1 MTQLN
6 TKTAISVILIV
17 VGLLLAVSAGF
28 AYLQPP
34 RAVAEIRDAKGDLI
48 GYATFVQRSDGVEVT
63 ARVTGLSPG
72 KHGIHIHAEGKCDPP
87 DFKTAGGHFDPEGR
101 HHGLDNP
108 QGPHAGDLPNLE
120 MGPDGSGVLEYVNS
134 RVTLS
139 PGAVNS
145 LLKVN
150 GTSIVIHAKPDDQ
163 MTDPSGESGSRVAC
177 GVIVAVEPEFGSMPA
192 WLLGILAFIVLVIGF
207 AVLAMGRK

>member
-1 MTQLN
+1 MI
-6 TKTAISVILIV
+6 KSVSVVLIV
-17 VGLLLAVSAGF
+17 VGLFLAVSAGV

-34 RAVAEIRDAKGDLI
+34 RAMAEIKDAEGDVI
-48 GYATFVQRSDGVEVT
+48 GHATFVQRSDGVEVT
-63 ARVTGLSPG
+63 VKVAGLSPG

-87 DFKTAGGHFDPEGR
+87 DFTTAGGHFNPEGN

-120 MGPDGSGVLEYVNS
+120 ISQDGSGILEYVNS

-150 GTSIVIHAKPDDQ
+150 GTSIMIHAHPDDQ
-163 MTDPSGESGSRVAC
+163 MTDPSGESGSRIAC
-177 GVIVAVEPEFGSMPA
+177 GTIVAIEPKLGSVPA
-192 WLLGILAFIVLVIGF
+192 WLLGILAIIVLVIGF
-207 AVLAMGRK
+207 SALATVRK